1 MEVWVVRALSGISY
15 GALLFILSSG
25 FTLAL
30 GMMKIVNIAH
40 GALYS
45 VGAYLAWTM
54 WQRTG
59 SFILAMMVGAL
70 SAAICAII
78 IQRGLLRRFLL
89 QPLPQILITM
99 GVLLIIVDTALAIW
113 GGHPRVMTQ
122 PKFLTGA
129 TRFGPIFFPTYRL
142 FVIVV
147 AAAVALFL
155 WLFLEKTRVGALIR
169 ACVDDEEMAR
179 GMGVNVARLF
189 IFIFGFTGLLAG
201 LGGAIGAPFLGAY
214 QGAEFDVL
222 LLSLIVVI
230 LGGLGSLRG
239 ALIASLFIGVLDSIG
254 KSLFPQLAHFTLF
267 GPMIIMMAV
276 RPTGLMGKA

>member
-1 MEVWVVRALSGISY
+1 
-15 GALLFILSSG
+15 
-25 FTLAL
+25 
-30 GMMKIVNIAH
+30 
-40 GALYS
+40 
-45 VGAYLAWTM
+45 
-54 WQRTG
+54 
-59 SFILAMMVGAL
+59 
-70 SAAICAII
+70 
-78 IQRGLLRRFLL
+78 
-89 QPLPQILITM
+89 
-99 GVLLIIVDTALAIW
+99 
-113 GGHPRVMTQ
+113 MTQ
-122 PKFLTGA
+122 PKFLGGA

-155 WLFLEKTRVGALIR
+155 WVFLEKTRVGALIR